1 MMSKSGGV
9 APRRTRR
16 TTPERMR
23 GTTVLGVVLAM
34 FAMLLTPVAA
44 QAAAGDFAWG
54 VVTVD
59 ANKNGAIDASGAAGQ
74 VDKGLAGAKVEIVD
88 AADAVVAE
96 TVTGADGSWSVADA
110 PTPDSGPYKVR
121 VTTSD
126 ANGDVYAFPASAAD
140 PNDFA
145 RGSTANVGL
154 ADLPD
159 DGELNALVYPVW
171 SLDLALAAD
180 AEGLN
185 GTAIRTGTGPFDAND
200 SEPGNDS
207 GMANDRVRSAD
218 IVSFNWSLTADSEE
232 SLGDSFTDV
241 VFEQTIEM
249 EPGAVVNFANRPA
262 VCDPVK
268 STIVAQPSGST
279 IQAGTTPP
287 AGTTS
292 VTLSCYLGAM
302 GEDKASYLFPTSV
315 QPMATSENGSTF
327 TTTSRAY
334 AVDPTG
340 TATAQP
346 SAGVDSPPI
355 EITAAPRYDVE
366 KINGDAAGGYYGNQ
380 TINGVQTYG
389 MYSYYTVQISTDR
402 TVGVEAFQQPIT
414 MQESFWAVR
423 SVEGPN
429 GEEVGTPI
437 TDLKW
442 YITNCMPSPAPRSGQ
457 TDAGL
462 VYGKIGAPGSVAT
475 AANSVRDSGT
485 CTIGNRTADD
495 TGSYTLSMNGIDTSG
510 LSYPTQTVAGASL
523 AAGPYYVASYRVQ
536 VFIPMSELDR
546 TQGAPDDGVGEF
558 SIFNRVG
565 DFDPVGTSG
574 ASNFGSGVEPGYCE
588 SGEPADRAT
597 KCDDM
602 EDETRSNNVVG
613 PHTKRIAPGSWA
625 KYFIDATTG
634 WSTGY
639 GWINGGGNHDGAA
652 LVQPGQAFTSMQNL
666 SNTATDWSSAQMCD
680 VFDNTVLK
688 LVPLNKDISSSNPY
702 PDDLYSAVLRTQP
715 GIAAPSPAD
724 QIARQG
730 EWITKYG
737 HVDLSG
743 DDPNSGVFDT
753 ETNRWE
759 GDWSKQRAAASG
771 ANTICGSDAI
781 TWYDSPTE
789 VPGGIDAV
797 NVVWTQTAS
806 DYVFKAGYQET
817 WRLAFEQ
824 RDSYHGGPH
833 DGGAIPAGTVAANYG
848 SVKTSGWLQGWN
860 RQGNDTAGSPGYIP
874 GAGTTAPLPAA
885 ERWPG
890 ENGATSGDRWTVVRA
905 QMNLKKRTIAG
916 EIGGDAASGV
926 ADFGITG
933 SAVAGK
939 PVIWEITST
948 LTAIASPAAPVNN
961 VVITDTLPEYV
972 IYDEAGTAA
981 LATAGGFPMPTSV
994 TPNSDGTT
1002 TLVWNLGT
1010 RTPNQDLPVLKV
1022 ATTTDTLAPN
1032 NTFVVNKA
1040 AITADGIVPVSA
1052 HRDDHTVKLE
1062 QAGGLQLKK
1071 SVDKTLDLQNDTQEY
1086 TLQLKNFGDTLPI
1099 LAPTVID
1106 VLPYNGDATNDW
1118 NVNRSPASEFTGQNR
1133 LQAAPE
1139 AFEFDGETPLAGT
1152 FYYTTA
1158 DPATVPQNL
1167 NADTDPSIWSTT
1179 FTANATAFKFVAAN
1193 PLSVATN
1200 PSKSGLT
1207 IKFTTD
1213 QTANSAGDFYS
1224 NRFTAFSNTLKNGQN
1239 YQLLTSNLVSVR
1251 VVGFTVGDLVWFDTD
1266 GDGKFT
1272 EGTDR
1277 PVSGIKVEVYDE
1289 TDTKVGEA
1297 TTDADG
1303 RWSVSKL
1310 PRGKYYAVI
1319 PASEFG
1325 AGKPLEGATP
1335 APNASADPDA
1345 DENENTDHH
1354 AIANGGGARS
1364 AGLLTL
1370 DADDSEDP
1378 IRGLEPT
1385 NDNVKGLVL
1394 PPMTGDDFT
1403 NLTLDMAFVPAVS
1416 FKVSK
1421 VVDGPAAS
1429 YGVGPFQIQV
1439 ACTFNG
1445 QAAPGYPKTLTFNG
1459 AGEQT
1464 LTAPLGSKCA
1474 ASETG
1479 TGNATSVAIAPQD
1492 GITLDDEDGE
1502 FALTVTNT
1510 FEVGSL
1516 KIAKRVEGAGAGIAQ
1531 TGRTYTFTVACVFN
1545 GRDVPVQTVTLTD
1558 DGSGTL
1564 ASEEITGLPVGATC
1578 TVTET
1583 SAGGADT
1590 TPQPLQVVIDGDP
1603 ETVQEVGPFVNE
1615 FSAGTL
1621 DIAKA
1626 LDGDAKDDAFLLDQQ
1641 YTLDLVCQVAEGV
1654 DYFRGSVTLKPGA
1667 AQPVTVGD
1675 SPLLLP
1681 VGARCWIDGESVDQG
1696 AKAASFNF
1704 DGYDNAA
1711 IVVAQEDSAQSQTL
1725 ELSAVNTFDQATLT
1739 VSKKVVGPGTGKAY
1753 DFELA
1758 CTYPVQGENGVEDVE
1773 YPLADGDAKFS
1784 LKDGQTK
1791 TVTVP
1796 AGVSCKVVET
1806 NVPDGATVTIE
1817 DSDGTTEGGVTDG
1830 EVTELEGTEN
1840 FVQVTNTFPNPPLKN
1855 TGGELP
1861 VGALWAGAGL
1871 LVAGAALL
1879 LARRNRRDRAILGDR
1894 DSGGD
1899 I

>member
-9 APRRTRR
+9 APRR

-34 FAMLLTPVAA
+34 LAMLLTPVAA
-44 QAAAGDFAWG
+44 QAAPGDFAWG

-96 TVTGADGSWSVADA
+96 TVTGADGSWSIADA
-110 PTPDSGPYKVR
+110 PSPDSGPYKVR
-121 VTTSD
+121 VTTAD
-126 ANGDVYAFPASAAD
+126 ANDNVYAFPASAAD

-145 RGSTANVGL
+145 RGGAANVGL

-159 DGELNALVYPVW
+159 DGELNALVYPSW
-171 SLDLALAAD
+171 SLDLALAGD
-180 AEGLN
+180 PQGL
-185 GTAIRTGTGPFDAND
+185 GGKAIRTGTGPWDAND

-218 IVSFNWSLTADSEE
+218 IVSYNWSLTSASEE
-232 SLGDSFTDV
+232 SVGANFTDT
-241 VFEQTIEM
+241 VFEQTISL
-249 EPGAVVNFANRPA
+249 EPGAVANFAGIPA
-262 VCDPVK
+262 ICDAGK
-268 STIVAQPSGST
+268 SSIVAQPSGT
-279 IQAGTTPP
+279 AIQPATVPP
-287 AGTTS
+287 VGTTS
-292 VTLSCYLGAM
+292 VTLTCNLGSM
-302 GEDKASYLFPTSV
+302 GEDRAGILLPTLV
-315 QPMATSENGSTF
+315 QPMGSSENGSKF
-327 TTTSRAY
+327 TTTARAY
-334 AVDPTG
+334 AVDANG

-346 SAGVDSPPI
+346 SESVDTPDI
-355 EITAAPRYDVE
+355 EITSVPRYDVE
-366 KINGDAAGGYYGNQ
+366 KIDGSAAGGYYGTR
-380 TINGVQTYG
+380 TIDGESVYG

-402 TVGVEAFQQPIT
+402 KVGVEAFQQPVT
-414 MQESFWAVR
+414 MEESFWATR

-429 GEEVGTPI
+429 GEAVGTPI

-442 YITNCMPSPAPRSGQ
+442 YLTQCIPSPSPRTGQ
-457 TDAGL
+457 TADGL
-462 VYGKIGAPGSVAT
+462 VYGKIGGVAT

-485 CTIGNRTADD
+485 CTSERTGAANTGN
-495 TGSYTLSMNGIDTSG
+495 YTLTMNGIDTSG
-510 LSYPTQTVAGASL
+510 VSYPTQTLSGGSL

-536 VFIPMSELDR
+536 IFIPLSEIDR
-546 TQGAPDDGVGEF
+546 AQGAADDGTGEF
-558 SIFNRVG
+558 SIYNRVG

-574 ASNFGSGVEPGYCE
+574 ASNFGSGYEPGYCE
-588 SGEPADRAT
+588 PGPTSDRADN
-597 KCDDM
+597 CDDM
-602 EDETRSNNVVG
+602 EDGKRSNNVVG
-613 PHTKRIAPGSWA
+613 PHTKRIGPGSWG
-625 KYFIDATTG
+625 KYFLDATTG
-634 WSTGY
+634 LSSGLTN
-639 GWINGGGNHDGAA
+639 INGASSHDGTQ
-652 LVQPGQAFTSMQNL
+652 LVQPGQAFTSIQSLN
-666 SNTATDWSSAQMCD
+666 NTATPWANAQMCD
-680 VFDNTVLK
+680 VFDSTVLK
-688 LVPLNKDISSSNPY
+688 LAPLNQDASTAAGAF
-702 PDDLYSAVLRTQP
+702 PDGMYAATLRIQDGVAVPT
-715 GIAAPSPAD
+715 PAD
-724 QIARQG
+724 QLARQG
-730 EWITKYG
+730 DWTYKYG

-743 DDPNSGVFDT
+743 DDPNTGVFDT
-753 ETNRWE
+753 QNNRYE
-759 GDWSKQRAAASG
+759 GDWSKQREATNGAS
-771 ANTICGSDAI
+771 TICGSDAI
-781 TWYDSPTE
+781 TWYDSPE
-789 VPGGIDAV
+789 AVPGGIDGV
-797 NVVWTQTAS
+797 NVVWAQTAP
-806 DYVFKAGYQET
+806 GYTIQPGYTE
-817 WRLAFEQ
+817 RFYLAFEQ
-824 RDSYHGGPH
+824 RDTYNGGPH
-833 DGGAIPAGTVAANYG
+833 AGEPIPAATVAANYG
-848 SVKTSGWLQGWN
+848 AVKTSGWNSNWSS
-860 RQGNDTAGSPGYIP
+860 ASYIP
-874 GAGTTAPLPAA
+874 GAGDTAGT
-885 ERWPG
+885 RQVG
-890 ENGATSGDRWTVVRA
+890 ETGSAQGDRWTVVRA
-905 QMNLKKRTIAG
+905 QMRLQKRTIAG
-916 EIGGDAASGV
+916 EIGGAAASGV
-926 ADFGITG
+926 SDYGVTG
-933 SAVAGK
+933 AAVAGR

-948 LTAIASPAAPVNN
+948 LTAIANPAAPVND
-961 VVITDTLPEYV
+961 VMITDVLPKYV
-972 IYDEAGTAA
+972 ILDEAATTALNPGLPA
-981 LATAGGFPMPTSV
+981 PAV
-994 TPNSDGTT
+994 TPNADGTT

-1010 RTPNQDLPVLKV
+1010 RTPNQDLPVIKV
-1022 ATTTDTLAPN
+1022 ATTTDPLAPN
-1032 NTFVVNKA
+1032 NTFVINNA
-1040 AITADGIVPVSA
+1040 GIEASGIVPVTA
-1052 HRDDHTVKLE
+1052 HKDDHTIRLE
-1062 QAGGLQLKK
+1062 QTGELQLKK
-1071 SVDKTLDLQNDTQEY
+1071 SVDKTLDLQNDTQVY
-1086 TLQLKNFGDTLPI
+1086 TLQVKNFSDTLGI
-1099 LAPTVID
+1099 QAPTIID
-1106 VLPYNGDATNDW
+1106 VLPYNGDATNAAG
-1118 NVNRSPASEFTGQNR
+1118 VNRSPASDFTGQNR

-1158 DPATVPQNL
+1158 DPAAVPQNL

-1179 FTANATAFKFVAAN
+1179 FTPNVTAFKFVAAGALETSN
-1193 PLSVATN
+1193 TG
-1200 PSKSGLT
+1200 SKSGLT

-1224 NRFTAFSNTLKNGQN
+1224 NRFTAFSDTLKNGQN

-1289 TDTKVGEA
+1289 TDVKVGEA

-1310 PRGKYYAVI
+1310 PKGKYYAVI

-1325 AGKPLEGATP
+1325 AGKPLANATP
-1335 APNASADPDA
+1335 VANANTNPDS
-1345 DENENTDHH
+1345 DKNENEDHH
-1354 AIANGGGARS
+1354 AIANGGGART
-1364 AGLLTL
+1364 AGLLEL
-1370 DADDSEDP
+1370 DADDSGDT
-1378 IRGLEPT
+1378 IRGLEPL
-1385 NDNVKGLVL
+1385 NDNVKGLRL

-1439 ACTFNG
+1439 ACTFNE
-1445 QAAPGYPKTLTFNG
+1445 QDAPGYPKTLTFNG

-1464 LTAPLGSKCA
+1464 LTAPLGSKCT

-1479 TGNATSVAIAPQD
+1479 TGNATSVAIAPRD

-1564 ASEEITGLPVGATC
+1564 TSEEITGLPVGATC
-1578 TVTET
+1578 TITET

-1590 TPQPLQVVIDGDP
+1590 TPQPLQVVIDSDP

-1621 DIAKA
+1621 DIAKS

-1675 SPLLLP
+1675 APLLLP

-1704 DGYDNAA
+1704 DGYDNSA
-1711 IVVAQEDSAQSQTL
+1711 IVVAQQDSAETQTL
-1725 ELSAVNTFDQATLT
+1725 ELTATNTFDQTTLT

-1830 EVTELEGTEN
+1830 EVTELEGAEN

-1861 VGALWAGAGL
+1861 VGALLAGAGL

-1879 LARRNRRDRAILGDR
+1879 LARRSRRDRAILGDR
-1894 DSGGD
+1894 DSGGN

>member
-9 APRRTRR
+9 ARR

-34 FAMLLTPVAA
+34 LAMLLTPVAA
-44 QAAAGDFAWG
+44 QAAPGDFAWG

-74 VDKGLAGAKVEIVD
+74 VDKWLAGAKVEIVD

-96 TVTGADGSWSVADA
+96 TVTGADGSWSIADV
-110 PTPDSGPYKVR
+110 PSPDSGPYKVR
-121 VTTSD
+121 VTAAD
-126 ANGDVYAFPASAAD
+126 ANDNVYAFPASAAD

-145 RGSTANVGL
+145 RGGAANVGL
-154 ADLPD
+154 ADLPA
-159 DGELNALVYPVW
+159 DGELNALVYPIW
-171 SLDLALAAD
+171 SLDLALAANT
-180 AEGLN
+180 EGLN
-185 GTAIRTGTGPFDAND
+185 GMAIRTGTGPFDAND
-200 SEPGNDS
+200 SEPGDDS

-366 KINGDAAGGYYGNQ
+366 KINGDAAGGYYGTQN
-380 TINGVQTYG
+380 IDGVPTYG

-429 GEEVGTPI
+429 GEAVGTPI
-437 TDLKW
+437 SDLKW
-442 YITNCMPSPAPRSGQ
+442 YITNCIPSPSPRSGQ

-462 VYGKIGAPGSVAT
+462 VYGKIGAAGSVAT

-485 CTIGNRTADD
+485 CSIGDRTTAD

-546 TQGAPDDGVGEF
+546 TEGAADDGVGEF
-558 SIFNRVG
+558 SIYNRVG

-574 ASNFGSGVEPGYCE
+574 ASNFGSGVEPGFCDA
-588 SGEPADRAT
+588 GPTTDMAT

-602 EDETRSNNVVG
+602 EDDTRSNNVVG
-613 PHTKRIAPGSWA
+613 PHTKRIAPGSWG

-634 WSTGY
+634 WQAGY
-639 GWINGGGNHDGAA
+639 GWINGASNHDGSV
-652 LVQPGQAFTSMQNL
+652 LVQPGQAFSSMITL
-666 SNTATDWSSAQMCD
+666 TNTATPWSDAQLCD
-680 VFDNTVLK
+680 VFDNTMLK
-688 LVPLNKDISSSNPY
+688 LVPLNRDTSSSNVF
-702 PDDLYSAVLRTQP
+702 PDDLYGAVLRSQT
-715 GIAAPSPAD
+715 GVSLPSND
-724 QIARQG
+724 QQLAHQDDWEI
-730 EWITKYG
+730 KYG
-737 HVDLSG
+737 RVDLTG
-743 DDPNSGVFDT
+743 DDPNTGVFDT
-753 ETNRWE
+753 
-759 GDWSKQRAAASG
+759 
-771 ANTICGSDAI
+771 
-781 TWYDSPTE
+781 
-789 VPGGIDAV
+789 
-797 NVVWTQTAS
+797 
-806 DYVFKAGYQET
+806 
-817 WRLAFEQ
+817 
-824 RDSYHGGPH
+824 
-833 DGGAIPAGTVAANYG
+833 
-848 SVKTSGWLQGWN
+848 
-860 RQGNDTAGSPGYIP
+860 
-874 GAGTTAPLPAA
+874 
-885 ERWPG
+885 
-890 ENGATSGDRWTVVRA
+890 
-905 QMNLKKRTIAG
+905 
-916 EIGGDAASGV
+916 
-926 ADFGITG
+926 
-933 SAVAGK
+933 
-939 PVIWEITST
+939 
-948 LTAIASPAAPVNN
+948 
-961 VVITDTLPEYV
+961 
-972 IYDEAGTAA
+972 
-981 LATAGGFPMPTSV
+981 
-994 TPNSDGTT
+994 
-1002 TLVWNLGT
+1002 
-1010 RTPNQDLPVLKV
+1010 
-1022 ATTTDTLAPN
+1022 PN
-1032 NTFVVNKA
+1032 NRYEGTWTKQF
-1040 AITADGIVPVSA
+1040 
-1052 HRDDHTVKLE
+1052 
-1062 QAGGLQLKK
+1062 Q
-1071 SVDKTLDLQNDTQEY
+1071 
-1086 TLQLKNFGDTLPI
+1086 
-1099 LAPTVID
+1099 
-1106 VLPYNGDATNDW
+1106 ATN
-1118 NVNRSPASEFTGQNR
+1118 
-1133 LQAAPE
+1133 
-1139 AFEFDGETPLAGT
+1139 
-1152 FYYTTA
+1152 
-1158 DPATVPQNL
+1158 
-1167 NADTDPSIWSTT
+1167 
-1179 FTANATAFKFVAAN
+1179 
-1193 PLSVATN
+1193 
-1200 PSKSGLT
+1200 
-1207 IKFTTD
+1207 
-1213 QTANSAGDFYS
+1213 
-1224 NRFTAFSNTLKNGQN
+1224 
-1239 YQLLTSNLVSVR
+1239 
-1251 VVGFTVGDLVWFDTD
+1251 
-1266 GDGKFT
+1266 
-1272 EGTDR
+1272 
-1277 PVSGIKVEVYDE
+1277 
-1289 TDTKVGEA
+1289 
-1297 TTDADG
+1297 
-1303 RWSVSKL
+1303 
-1310 PRGKYYAVI
+1310 
-1319 PASEFG
+1319 
-1325 AGKPLEGATP
+1325 
-1335 APNASADPDA
+1335 
-1345 DENENTDHH
+1345 
-1354 AIANGGGARS
+1354 
-1364 AGLLTL
+1364 
-1370 DADDSEDP
+1370 
-1378 IRGLEPT
+1378 
-1385 NDNVKGLVL
+1385 
-1394 PPMTGDDFT
+1394 
-1403 NLTLDMAFVPAVS
+1403 
-1416 FKVSK
+1416 
-1421 VVDGPAAS
+1421 
-1429 YGVGPFQIQV
+1429 
-1439 ACTFNG
+1439 
-1445 QAAPGYPKTLTFNG
+1445 
-1459 AGEQT
+1459 
-1464 LTAPLGSKCA
+1464 
-1474 ASETG
+1474 
-1479 TGNATSVAIAPQD
+1479 
-1492 GITLDDEDGE
+1492 
-1502 FALTVTNT
+1502 
-1510 FEVGSL
+1510 
-1516 KIAKRVEGAGAGIAQ
+1516 
-1531 TGRTYTFTVACVFN
+1531 
-1545 GRDVPVQTVTLTD
+1545 
-1558 DGSGTL
+1558 
-1564 ASEEITGLPVGATC
+1564 
-1578 TVTET
+1578 
-1583 SAGGADT
+1583 T
-1590 TPQPLQVVIDGDP
+1590 TPQPLQVVIDSDP

-1654 DYFRGSVTLKPGA
+1654 DNFRGSVTLKPGA

-1675 SPLLLP
+1675 EPLLLP

-1711 IVVAQEDSAQSQTL
+1711 IVVAQEDSAETQTL

-1879 LARRNRRDRAILGDR
+1879 LARRSRRDRAILGDR